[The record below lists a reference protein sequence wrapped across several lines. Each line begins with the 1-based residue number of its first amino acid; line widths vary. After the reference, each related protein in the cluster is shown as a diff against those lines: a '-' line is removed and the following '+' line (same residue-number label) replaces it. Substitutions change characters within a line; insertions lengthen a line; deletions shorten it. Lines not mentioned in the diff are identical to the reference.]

1 MEPNLQSTLEEQTKI
16 LRALS
21 ACLAAQEARWR
32 GRESIAVHHSAS
44 IHDLEVAVAIVPSAA
59 LRTKRDAKVIA
70 THECLDVVA
79 DGWGGLFVKG
89 EDCIIVDKWGGLFE
103 YPAHFQE
110 EQDID
115 DCITINNGT
124 GFTEEDDANHPAT
137 LEPLLTVTTVAAEV
151 NSIANTD
158 DAEADSL
165 ASAFTV
171 GVATSQATE
180 MQLRVG
186 WARWLEG
193 QADYL
198 RHNWM
203 LRSNLDSL
211 IPSNH
216 TLLQDG
222 SATNNLPHP
231 ILDRMLQPWHRL
243 VEDYR

>member
-1 MEPNLQSTLEEQTKI
+1 MVPNLQSTLEEQTKI

-21 ACLAAQEARWR
+21 AHLAAQEARWC
-32 GRESIAVHHSAS
+32 GRESIVVHHSAS
-44 IHDLEVAVAIVPSAA
+44 IHDLEA
-59 LRTKRDAKVIA
+59 LRAKRDAQVVA
-70 THECLDVVA
+70 AHECLDVVA
-79 DGWGGLFVKG
+79 DDWGGLFVRG
-89 EDCIIVDKWGGLFE
+89 GDCIIVDKWGGLFE

-115 DCITINNGT
+115 DCITINDGT

-137 LEPLLTVTTVAAEV
+137 LEPLLTVTTVATEV

-158 DAEADSL
+158 YAEADSL

-171 GVATSQATE
+171 GVATSQAAE

-198 RHNWM
+198 RHDRM
-203 LRSNLDSL
+203 LRSNMDSL
-211 IPSNH
+211 ISSNH

-222 SATNNLPHP
+222 SATNELSHP

-243 VEDYR
+243 VEDYQ